1 MTGSLKFQSYAMK
14 IYDIPVAE
22 WSVKDV
28 QEWLTDIGLG
38 KLNEAIEHN
47 AGMLLLVSP
56 LLESII

>member
-1 MTGSLKFQSYAMK
+1 MK